1 MTVGC
6 TVLSGF
12 VFRSIFLGV
21 GPWASGVLREGYEW
35 PLYMVLIHL
44 LLRCGVGFGSF
55 IVILCVIVLLQ
66 LLPRD
71 EVCRL
76 LLMGLIRV
84 IPELVLG
91 ALG

>member
-1 MTVGC
+1 
-6 TVLSGF
+6 
-12 VFRSIFLGV
+12 
-21 GPWASGVLREGYEW
+21 
-35 PLYMVLIHL
+35 MVLIHL